1 MNELSQQTDQ
11 LVLWLKTINGTLERL
26 ELDLGIVAVVI
37 IALLMIIAFRSRKT
51 QK

>member
-26 ELDLGIVAVVI
+26 ELDFGIVAVVI
-37 IALLMIIAFRSRKT
+37 IALLMIIAFRRSKT